1 MDVMQYIP
9 AELGILVVALYIIGM
24 LLKRTPK
31 VADWLIPWILL
42 VLGIIGSVAV
52 RCQISAQAVLQGII
66 ASAGAGLG
74 NQLIKQTMIGF
85 SKPEVNSEQLPN
97 ADTNADI
104 QQ

>member
-31 VADWLIPWILL
+31 VADWLIPWVLM
-42 VLGIIGSVAV
+42 VLGIVGSMAAQS
-52 RCQISAQAVLQGII
+52 QISAQAILQGII

-74 NQLIKQTMIGF
+74 NQLIKQTVMGL
-85 SKPEVNSEQLPN
+85 SKPDIVDNDEPVPEEVKDQK
-97 ADTNADI
+97 
-104 QQ
+104 